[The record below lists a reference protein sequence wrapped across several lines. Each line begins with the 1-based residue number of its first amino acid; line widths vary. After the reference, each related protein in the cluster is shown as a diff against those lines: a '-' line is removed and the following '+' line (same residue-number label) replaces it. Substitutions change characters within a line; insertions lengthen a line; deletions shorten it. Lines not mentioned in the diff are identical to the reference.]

1 MQAQA
6 VREGGATAP
15 GKERKVSERASEFLT
30 ATVLKAQR
38 IQNLT
43 PEVTKGCLRV
53 QRIKSMF

>member
-6 VREGGATAP
+6 VREGRVTAP
-15 GKERKVSERASEFLT
+15 GKERKVSERTSEFLT
-30 ATVLKAQR
+30 ATLLKDQR

-43 PEVTKGCLRV
+43 PEATKGCLRV